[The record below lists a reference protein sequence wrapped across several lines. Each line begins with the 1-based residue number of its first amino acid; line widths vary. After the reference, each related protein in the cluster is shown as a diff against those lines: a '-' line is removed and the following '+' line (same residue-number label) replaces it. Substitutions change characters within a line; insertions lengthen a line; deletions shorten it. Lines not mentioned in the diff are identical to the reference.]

1 MSAAPLAALAAMLAA
16 LGLVELAATRGPRGD
31 RRRRLVDALA
41 AIGRRLGPLAPPT
54 DLTARLVAAG
64 EPLGLSVADLM
75 AVKAGAALAGLLAA
89 GPLAAA
95 LPGRLPLVAT
105 VAGPLAGFLAPDLW
119 LARRVRA
126 RALAMTR
133 ELPDLLDLLR
143 VSVEAGLSLERGLG
157 EVGRRHSGL
166 LAAEWRRAS
175 TELALGV
182 PRAEAVARLHAR
194 CPAEGVPAFVAA
206 LDRAARHGV
215 PLSSTLAGQA
225 RDARAARARRIRE
238 DAAKAAPKIQ
248 LVVALLLVPSVLLL
262 VASALVAA
270 LV

>member
-1 MSAAPLAALAAMLAA
+1 MSAALAGLAAALAAVGVA
-16 LGLVELAATRGPRGD
+16 ELAASRA
-31 RRRRLVDALA
+31 RRPARHRALA
-41 AIGRRLGPLAPPT
+41 WLAAAGRRLGPLAPPT
-54 DLTARLVAAG
+54 DLAARLVAAG
-64 EPLGLSVADLM
+64 EPLRLTVADVM

-105 VAGPLAGFLAPDLW
+105 VAGPVAGFLAPDLW
-119 LARRVRA
+119 VSARIRA
-126 RALAMTR
+126 RARTMSR

-157 EVGRRHSGL
+157 EVGRRHAGL
-166 LAAEWRRAS
+166 LAGEWRRAA

-182 PRAEAVARLHAR
+182 PRTEAVARLRAR
-194 CPAEGVPAFVAA
+194 CPAEGMPAFVAA

-215 PLSSTLAGQA
+215 PLSGTLAGQA

-238 DAAKAAPKIQ
+238 DAARAAPKIQ
-248 LVVALLLVPSVLLL
+248 LVVALALVPSVLLL
-262 VASALVAA
+262 VAAALVAA
-270 LV
+270 LVG